1 MCTPFKSN
9 HTTAIVSISE
19 NRPSTF
25 SFTNSNEQSM
35 INDFNQNDPPKYKD
49 IIIINEKQ
57 QIITT
62 TTTGPTTISSTNIT
76 HTNDRNN
83 DASTTIV
90 LPLTLQQE
98 DNYLPKYEDLR
109 KFT

>member
-35 INDFNQNDPPKYKD
+35 ISEFNLNDPPKYKD
-49 IIIINEKQ
+49 IIILNEKHM
-57 QIITT
+57 T
-62 TTTGPTTISSTNIT
+62 TTTGHPIISTANNT
-76 HTNDRNN
+76 RNGNN
-83 DASTTIV
+83 DVTITPA
-90 LPLTLQQE
+90 LPLTFQQQD
-98 DNYLPKYEDLR
+98 DNFLPKYEDLR
-109 KFT
+109 NYA